1 VVLAVKGLGFSIG
14 LNVKVVFLRAAD
26 IAGTSAHIT
35 SGEDI
40 NPIAKEEKEG
50 MFEVY
55 PSIAVSVLF
64 MPFIALISPA
74 IFLTEL

>member
-14 LNVKVVFLRAAD
+14 LNVKVAFLRAAD

-40 NPIAKEEKEG
+40 KSTEKRG
-50 MFEVY
+50 NV
-55 PSIAVSVLF
+55 
-64 MPFIALISPA
+64 
-74 IFLTEL
+74 